1 MSTEHID
8 VHEEHHPSQR
18 KYVLIAAI
26 LAAITGAEVGVF
38 YVQANP
44 ALIVWTL
51 LLTSLVKFMIV
62 VGFFMHLK
70 FDDRRFALLFFFPLF
85 IMVSLVVALLAM
97 FLNLTR

>member
-1 MSTEHID
+1 MSTEHVE
-8 VHEEHHPSQR
+8 VHGEHHPSQR

-26 LAAITGAEVGVF
+26 LGAITAAEVAVF
-38 YVQANP
+38 YIQATP

-51 LLTSLVKFMIV
+51 LLTSLVKFLIV
-62 VGFFMHLK
+62 VGFFMHLR